1 MWKRSNKTSAL
12 LLPIVCAG
20 FLCLCQVACEPNND
34 TDSSLQGPVI
44 TPDKFLLDV
53 KDIENRENL
62 VSIRITPGSPDMRLE
77 EFFVTAFIVDDGGR
91 GAVQGRPNKEGGREI
106 GFTIDLNDCN
116 VATLDYK
123 IPETKHGQKAPI
135 TFEAQVN
142 PGTTI
147 KVGETYTLVVTVER
161 KGNKPHTETKTTTRV
176 AAQAGKDLQG
186 QVEEGKI
193 PGETVQTVPLDTR
206 PEDTTRSSNHTTSS
220 TDVPIATEKVNA
232 TDTSAQTL
240 ASDTGP
246 RETLNSGITN
256 TASEQ
261 HHSPPDVAVAPTGN
275 ANEIAAIPAS
285 DSFTVMLRDET
296 RSGNVKNFVLVT
308 IQPSGKGMALKDF
321 IVTASLSD
329 NNGTSDNIGTIEVSS
344 DKHQS
349 GFDYY
354 SIQGGRSLE
363 NIFLTDAN
371 CCLGRN
377 NKNFSDGAAV
387 SFKMGVCPSSS
398 ITPSDSYTL
407 TVRIAHMAN
416 KRHTKTE
423 SIELTASPQ
432 SPKKGRNQASPRNRG
447 NIQGRGARK

>member
-12 LLPIVCAG
+12 LLPIVYAG

-34 TDSSLQGPVI
+34 TDSSLQEPVI

-53 KDIENRENL
+53 KDIKNRENL
-62 VSIRITPGSPDMRLE
+62 VSIRITPGSPDMHLE

-106 GFTIDLNDCN
+106 GFTIDLNACN
-116 VATLDYK
+116 VATLDYE

-161 KGNKPHTETKTTTRV
+161 RGNKPHTETKTTTRV

-193 PGETVQTVPLDTR
+193 PGENVQKAPLDTR

-220 TDVPIATEKVNA
+220 TDVPIATEKVPA
-232 TDTSAQTL
+232 TDTSTQIP
-240 ASDTGP
+240 ASDSGP
-246 RETLNSGITN
+246 RATLHSGITN
-256 TASEQ
+256 AMSEQ
-261 HHSPPDVAVAPTGN
+261 HHSPPDVAVALTGN
-275 ANEIAAIPAS
+275 ADEIAAIPAS
-285 DSFTVMLRDET
+285 DLFTVMLRDET

-308 IQPSGKGMALKDF
+308 IQPSGQGMALKDF

-329 NNGTSDNIGTIEVSS
+329 NNGTIEVSS

-371 CCLGRN
+371 CLGRN
-377 NKNFSDGAAV
+377 NKSFSDGAAV

-398 ITPSDSYTL
+398 ITPGDSYTL

-423 SIELTASPQ
+423 SIKLTAPPQ

-447 NIQGRGARK
+447 SIQGRGARR

>member
-77 EFFVTAFIVDDGGR
+77 EFFVTALIVDDGGR

-106 GFTIDLNDCN
+106 GFTIDLNACN
-116 VATLDYK
+116 VATLDYE

-161 KGNKPHTETKTTTRV
+161 RGNKPHTEKKTTTRV
-176 AAQAGKDLQG
+176 AAQADEDLQG

-193 PGETVQTVPLDTR
+193 PGENVQTAPLDTR

-220 TDVPIATEKVNA
+220 TDVPIATEKVPA
-232 TDTSAQTL
+232 TDTSAQIL

-246 RETLNSGITN
+246 RATLNSGITN
-256 TASEQ
+256 AASEQ
-261 HHSPPDVAVAPTGN
+261 HHSPPDVAVAPTSN
-275 ANEIAAIPAS
+275 ADESAATPAS
-285 DSFTVMLRDET
+285 DPFAVVLRDEK
-296 RSGNVKNFVLVT
+296 RSGNVKKNFVLVT
-308 IQPSGKGMALKDF
+308 IQPSDKGMALKDF
-321 IVTASLSD
+321 VVTASLSD
-329 NNGTSDNIGTIEVSS
+329 KNGTSDNSGTIEVSS
-344 DKHQS
+344 DKYQNS
-349 GFDYY
+349 FNYY
-354 SIQGGRSLE
+354 SIQSGRNLE
-363 NIFLTDAN
+363 NIFLTDET
-371 CCLGRN
+371 CLGRN
-377 NKNFSDGAAV
+377 NKSFSDGASV
-387 SFKMGVCPSSS
+387 SFKMRIGPSSL
-398 ITPSDSYTL
+398 ITPGDSYTL
-407 TVRIAHMAN
+407 TVKIAHIAN

-423 SIELTASPQ
+423 SIELTAPPQ
-432 SPKKGRNQASPRNRG
+432 SPQKGRNQASPRNRG
-447 NIQGRGARK
+447 SIQGRGARR